1 MGRMI
6 LVSDMFIVYYF
17 VVQLSVVLEAM
28 QGVAACFL
36 MTFLLRIAF
45 AASAFVAVDGNFCI
59 EEWRTV
65 FRLCLVEEDVLQ
77 RDLMFL
83 TPFQQ
88 FALEVNLLI
97 SQFVDVYEAM
107 HYLLAN
113 EGLAMPIASVEI
125 DGTDEGLE
133 SVAGKVAVVRLVVFV
148 LTDKLV
154 ESYLRCQPSE
164 RFSLHNLASG
174 IGEEAFSLFR
184 EMVEDYLA
192 YNRVEHG
199 IAKEL
204 EPLVVERRATLGLSE
219 HRLVHQGFL
228 IEAYLMRVEAQHITK
243 SATKFPILA
252 ER

>member
-1 MGRMI
+1 M
-6 LVSDMFIVYYF
+6 
-17 VVQLSVVLEAM
+17 QLSVVLEAM
-28 QGVAACFL
+28 QGITACLL
-36 MTFLLRIAF
+36 MAFFLRITF
-45 AASAFVAVDGNFCI
+45 AASTFVPIDDHLCV
-59 EEWRTV
+59 EERRTV
-65 FRLCLVEEDVLQ
+65 FCLCLVEQDVLE

-97 SQFVDVYEAM
+97 SQLVDVYEAV

-125 DGTDEGLE
+125 DGSDKSLE
-133 SVAGKVAVVRLVVFV
+133 SVAGKVTVVRLVVFV
-148 LTDKLV
+148 LADKLV

-164 RFSLHNLASG
+164 RLSLHNLASC
-174 IGEEAFSLFR
+174 IGEEAFSLLWKV
-184 EMVEDYLA
+184 VEDYLA
-192 YNRVEHG
+192 YNCIQNS

-204 EPLVVERRATLGLSE
+204 EPLVVERRTTLGMSE

-228 IEAYLMRVEAQHITK
+228 IEAYLVRIEAQHITK

-252 ER
+252 EG